1 MENTKYGDSLS
12 FFSDLKLMDE
22 ITEKGVIH
30 HFEAGKSIMEP
41 GQYIKYVPI
50 ILSGAVRVIRIDEE
64 KELFL
69 YYLKEG
75 DSCALSLTCCS
86 TKQPSEIKAVAEEDT
101 TVLFI
106 PVQYHEEWIEKFKN
120 WKDFVSKTYQ
130 IRFQELLQVIDV
142 VAFRKMDD
150 RLSNYLINKKK
161 ALHSNEL
168 KITHQ
173 EIAAELGTSRE
184 VVSRLLKVLEK
195 KKWIELGRNIIYM
208 RDDFERLI
216 NL

>member
-1 MENTKYGDSLS
+1 MEKHNFEGSLT
-12 FFSDLKLMDE
+12 FFSDLKLMEE
-22 ITEKGVIH
+22 ITDIGLVQQFK
-30 HFEAGKSIMEP
+30 AGKSIMEP

-50 ILSGAVRVIRIDEE
+50 ILSGAVRVIRIDDE

-86 TKQPSEIKAVAEEDT
+86 TNQPSEVKAVAEEDT

-106 PVQYHEEWIEKFKN
+106 PIKYHEEWIEKYKN

-130 IRFQELLQVIDV
+130 ARFQELLQVIDV
-142 VAFRKMDD
+142 VAFRKMDE
-150 RLSNYLINKKK
+150 RLAHYLINKKK

-173 EIAAELGTSRE
+173 EISAELGTSRE

-195 KKWIELGRNIIYM
+195 KKWIELGRNIIYL
-208 RDDFERLI
+208 RDDFDELV

>member
-1 MENTKYGDSLS
+1 MENKVFEYSLS
-12 FFSDLKLMDE
+12 FFSDLKLVDE
-22 ITEKGVIH
+22 ISEKGIVH

-50 ILSGAVRVIRIDEE
+50 ILSGAVRVIRIDED

-69 YYLKEG
+69 YYLKAG

-86 TKQPSEIKAVAEEDT
+86 TNQPSEIKAVAEEDT

-106 PVQYHEEWIEKFKN
+106 PVQYHEQWLEKYKN

-130 IRFQELLQVIDV
+130 LRFQELLQVIDV

-150 RLSNYLINKKK
+150 RLANYLLNKKK
-161 ALHSNEL
+161 ALHTNEL

-173 EIAAELGTSRE
+173 EISAELGTSRE
-184 VVSRLLKVLEK
+184 VISRLLKVLEK
-195 KKWIELGRNIIYM
+195 KKWIELGRNIIYL
-208 RDDFERLI
+208 RDDFEELV
-216 NL
+216 NG